1 MQYKLDACDRETK
14 ELYHLFRS
22 LHQMSSIYH
31 TKLVSSVAVKV
42 NVSAHRILDSANI
55 DM

>member
-31 TKLVSSVAVKV
+31 TQLSSVAVKV
-42 NVSAHRILDSANI
+42 DVSAHRILDSANI